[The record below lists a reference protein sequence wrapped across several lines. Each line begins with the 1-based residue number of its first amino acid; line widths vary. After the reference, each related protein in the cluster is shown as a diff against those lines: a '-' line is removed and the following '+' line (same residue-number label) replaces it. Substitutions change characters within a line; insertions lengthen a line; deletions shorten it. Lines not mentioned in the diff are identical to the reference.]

1 MFKKIDYGFAT
12 LELTEHYSFVN
23 LKENCNMTLEQS
35 KDMLKDVLNHF
46 GKRKYVIIVDRKEE
60 TTIDLKSYKLA
71 NPKQVIGIAIVSKAE
86 KIFDQLIKEQ
96 RLFKNSFAFF
106 KTVDEAK
113 DWDESFVERY
123 G

>member
-35 KDMLKDVLNHF
+35 KDVLNHF

-106 KTVDEAK
+106 KTVAEAK
-113 DWDESFVERY
+113 DWAASFVERY

>member
-23 LKENCNMTLEQS
+23 LNENCNMTLEQS
-35 KDMLKDVLNHF
+35 KDMLKDRKSVVQ
-46 GKRKYVIIVDRKEE
+46 GKSVDRKEE

-113 DWDESFVERY
+113 DWAESFVERY

>member
-1 MFKKIDYGFAT
+1 MIKVINYGYAT

-23 LKENCNMTLEQS
+23 LKENCNLSHEQS
-35 KDMLKDVLNHF
+35 KEMNRDTINHF
-46 GKRKYVIIVDRKEE
+46 GKGKYVIIVDRKEE
-60 TTIDLKSYKLA
+60 TQIDLKSYKLA

-106 KTVDEAK
+106 KTVKEAK
-113 DWDESFVERY
+113 DWAESFVERY